1 MPTYMYKA
9 VNKSGLVVR
18 NRVESASRQGL
29 IKMLKNNHL
38 MPIEIQQVS
47 YISKRTPKKQK
58 KNITN
63 IQEIMKNVNTTQI
76 GVKSKTQTV
85 KEKINLY
92 FAKTE
97 KITQRDLVVFTQ
109 NFYLLKKANF
119 NNIHA
124 LNTIIESTENITFR
138 GILEDILAGLE
149 AGENMYTTM
158 EYYSNVF
165 PYIYINMIKVGE
177 LSGSLTN
184 SLEQAVKYLD
194 DTEALNKNSLTN
206 SLEQAVKYLDDTEA
220 LNKKLRGILI
230 PNIIQFVLL
239 LVMLVVGTLF
249 AIPAIQ
255 GIFDELGTDETLP
268 AITLWFA
275 DFVDMAIQYWY
286 IPTLII
292 IGIVAVILFYIN
304 TPKGKYNFHYFKYK
318 MPIFG
323 ELIFALDFSRFL
335 KAMLLNLQNGMRIQD
350 AIDVSKNVIKNY
362 VLLSIIETSLNNIL
376 IGGSWVEPF
385 EKSGLAKP
393 MITEMLK
400 IGMQTDLTEMM
411 EKLVEY
417 MEIDIDNI
425 MNKIMKALPQV
436 VYAIVGAV
444 LIFFVLVVLVPC
456 IQVYMGNFLFSA
468 YDV

>member
-1 MPTYMYKA
+1 MPTYTYKA
-9 VNKSGLVVR
+9 MTRTGLVVK
-18 NRVESASRQGL
+18 NKVEALSKQNL
-29 IKMLKNNHL
+29 IKSLKNNNL
-38 MPIEIQQVS
+38 VPISIEQMS
-47 YISKRTPKKQK
+47 YRTGSKVKKQK
-58 KNITN
+58 RNITDIN
-63 IQEIMKNVNTTQI
+63 EIMKNVNTTQLA
-76 GVKSKTQTV
+76 GEKHKTLST
-85 KEKINLY
+85 KEKINIY

-97 KITQRDLVVFTQ
+97 KITQRDVVVFTQ

-124 LNTIIESTENITFR
+124 LKTIIESTENLSFK
-138 GILEDILAGLE
+138 GILEDILAGVE

-194 DTEALNKNSLTN
+194 DTES
-206 SLEQAVKYLDDTEA
+206 
-220 LNKKLRGILI
+220 LNKKLRSILI

-239 LVMLVVGTLF
+239 IVMLFVGTLF

-255 GIFDELGTDETLP
+255 NVFDEIGTEEQLP
-268 AITLWFA
+268 AITLWFS
-275 DFVDMAIQYWY
+275 DFINKLIQYWY
-286 IPTLII
+286 IPVLVIAAIVGAII
-292 IGIVAVILFYIN
+292 FYVH
-304 TPKGKYNFHYFKYK
+304 TPKGKYNFDYFKYK

-323 ELIFALDFSRFL
+323 ELIFALDFSRL
-335 KAMLLNLQNGMRIQD
+335 MKAMLLNLENGMRIQES
-350 AIDVSKNVIKNY
+350 IEVSKNIVKNY
-362 VLLSIIETSLNNIL
+362 VLLSIIETAINNIL
-376 IGGSWVEPF
+376 IGQSWIEPF

-400 IGMQTDLTEMM
+400 IGMQTDLAEMM

-425 MNKIMKALPQV
+425 MTKIMKALPQV
-436 VYAIVGAV
+436 VYALVGVV

-468 YDV
+468 YGV

>member
-9 VNKSGLVVR
+9 MTKTGLIVR
-18 NRVESASRQGL
+18 NKVESSSRQTL
-29 IKMLKNNHL
+29 IKSLKSSDL
-38 MPIEIQQVS
+38 MPITIEQVS
-47 YISKRTPKKQK
+47 YRSMQRQKKQK
-58 KNITN
+58 KNATEL
-63 IQEIMKNVNTTQI
+63 QEIMKQVNTTQL
-76 GVKSKTQTV
+76 GPKNKTLST

-92 FAKTE
+92 LAKTE
-97 KITQRDLVVFTQ
+97 KITQRDIVVFTQ

-124 LNTIIESTENITFR
+124 LSTIIESTDNISFR
-138 GILEDILAGLE
+138 GVLEDILAGVE

-158 EYYSNVF
+158 EYYSNIF

-194 DTEALNKNSLTN
+194 E
-206 SLEQAVKYLDDTEA
+206 TEA
-220 LNKKLRGILI
+220 LNKKLRSILI
-230 PNIIQFVLL
+230 PNLVQFALL

-255 GIFDELGTDETLP
+255 GVFDELGTKDTLP

-275 DFVDMAIQYWY
+275 DFLNNVIKYWY
-286 IPTLII
+286 VPTAILVGII
-292 IGIVAVILFYIN
+292 AGIIFYIN
-304 TPKGKYNFHYFKYK
+304 TPKGKYNYHYFKYK
-318 MPIFG
+318 MPVFG
-323 ELIFALDFSRFL
+323 VLIYAIDFSRL
-335 KAMLLNLQNGMRIQD
+335 VKAMLLNLKNGMRIQE
-350 AIDVSKNVIKNY
+350 ALEVSKNVVSNL
-362 VLLSIIETSLNNIL
+362 VMLSMIETSINNIL
-376 IGGSWVEPF
+376 IGSSWIEPF
-385 EKSGLAKP
+385 ERSGLSKS

-425 MNKIMKALPQV
+425 MTKIMKALPQI
-436 VYAIVGAV
+436 VYSIVGIV

-468 YDV
+468 YGV

>member
-9 VNKSGLVVR
+9 MTKSGVVVR
-18 NRVESASRQGL
+18 NRVEFASKQNL
-29 IKMLKNNHL
+29 IKTLKSNDL
-38 MPIEIQQVS
+38 LPISIEQIS
-47 YISKRTPKKQK
+47 YSSKKTPKRKK
-58 KNITN
+58 KNITD
-63 IQEIMKNVNTTQI
+63 IQEIMKNVNTTQLN
-76 GVKSKTQTV
+76 KEKKMTLST
-85 KEKINLY
+85 KEKINMYL
-92 FAKTE
+92 AKTE
-97 KITQRDLVVFTQ
+97 KITQRDIVVFTQ

-124 LNTIIESTENITFR
+124 LNTIIESTENISFR
-138 GILEDILAGLE
+138 GILEDILAGVE

-194 DTEALNKNSLTN
+194 DTES
-206 SLEQAVKYLDDTEA
+206 
-220 LNKKLRGILI
+220 LNKKLRTILI

-239 LVMLVVGTLF
+239 LVMLVVGTLV

-255 GIFDELGTDETLP
+255 GIFDELGTEETLP
-268 AITLWFA
+268 AVTLWFA
-275 DFVDMAIQYWY
+275 DFINKAIKYWY
-286 IPTLII
+286 LPVLII
-292 IGIVAVILFYIN
+292 VAAVAGVLFYIN

-323 ELIFALDFSRFL
+323 QLIFALDFSRL
-335 KAMLLNLQNGMRIQD
+335 MKAMLLNLKNGMRIQESLE
-350 AIDVSKNVIKNY
+350 VSKNVVKNY
-362 VLLSIIETSLNNIL
+362 VMLSMIETSINNIL
-376 IGGSWVEPF
+376 IGTSWIEPF

-425 MNKIMKALPQV
+425 MRKIMQVLPQV
-436 VYAIVGAV
+436 VYAIVGVV

-468 YDV
+468 YGV

>member
-1 MPTYMYKA
+1 MPVYNYRAITKT
-9 VNKSGLVVR
+9 GVVVK
-18 NRVESASRQGL
+18 NRVESASRQTL
-29 IKMLKNNHL
+29 IKSLKNGNL
-38 MPIEIQQVS
+38 LPISIEQVS
-47 YISKRTPKKQK
+47 YRSNKTQKKQK
-58 KNITN
+58 KNVTD
-63 IQEIMKNVNTTQI
+63 IQEIMKNVNTTQL
-76 GVKSKTQTV
+76 GANKKTLTT
-85 KEKINLY
+85 KEKVNLY

-124 LNTIIESTENITFR
+124 LDTIIKSTENLSFR
-138 GILEDILAGLE
+138 GILEDILAGVE

-158 EYYSNVF
+158 EYYENVF

-177 LSGSLTN
+177 LSGSLTT

-194 DTEALNKNSLTN
+194 ES
-206 SLEQAVKYLDDTEA
+206 EA
-220 LNKKLRGILI
+220 LNKKIKAILI

-239 LVMLVVGTLF
+239 LVMLVVGTLV

-255 GIFDELGTDETLP
+255 GIFDEMGTEEELP
-268 AITLWFA
+268 AVTIWFA
-275 DFVDMAIQYWY
+275 GFIDDVIAYWF
-286 IPTLII
+286 IPTLIVVAI
-292 IGIVAVILFYIN
+292 IAAILFYIN

-335 KAMLLNLQNGMRIQD
+335 KAMLLNMKNGMRIQD
-350 AIDVSKNVIKNY
+350 SIEVSKNVIKNY
-362 VLLSIIETSLNNIL
+362 VILSVIETSINNI
-376 IGGSWVEPF
+376 ITGSSWIEPY
-385 EKSGLAKP
+385 EQSGLAKP

-425 MNKIMKALPQV
+425 MSKIMKALPQV
-436 VYAIVGAV
+436 VYAIVGVV

-468 YDV
+468 YGV

>member
-1 MPTYMYKA
+1 MPTYVYRAMTKG
-9 VNKSGLVVR
+9 GLVVR
-18 NRVESASRQGL
+18 NRVESGSKQQLARTLKDNELLPIAIEQIAYRSN
-29 IKMLKNNHL
+29 KNN
-38 MPIEIQQVS
+38 
-47 YISKRTPKKQK
+47 PKKKK
-58 KNITN
+58 KNITD
-63 IQEIMKNVNTTQI
+63 IQEIMKDINTTQI
-76 GVKSKTQTV
+76 GRTKQRKLST
-85 KEKINLY
+85 KEKVNLY

-97 KITQRDLVVFTQ
+97 KITPRDLVVFTQ

-124 LNTIIESTENITFR
+124 LNTIIESTENISFR
-138 GILEDILAGLE
+138 GILEDILAGVE

-158 EYYSNVF
+158 EYYDNVF

-194 DTEALNKNSLTN
+194 E
-206 SLEQAVKYLDDTEA
+206 TEA
-220 LNKKLRGILI
+220 LNKKLRSILL
-230 PNIIQFVLL
+230 PNIVQFVLL
-239 LVMLVVGTLF
+239 IVMLIVGTLV

-255 GIFDELGTDETLP
+255 SVFDELGTDETLP

-275 DFVDMAIQYWY
+275 DFLDKAIMYWY
-286 IPTLII
+286 IPVII
-292 IGIVAVILFYIN
+292 IVAITAGIIFYVH
-304 TPKGKYNFHYFKYK
+304 TPRGKYNYDHFKYK

-335 KAMLLNLQNGMRIQD
+335 KAMLLNLKNGMRIQD
-350 AIDVSKNVIKNY
+350 SIEVSKNVVKNY
-362 VLLSIIETSLNNIL
+362 VMLSMIETSLNNIL
-376 IGGSWVEPF
+376 IGQSWIEPF

-417 MEIDIDNI
+417 MQIDIDNI

-436 VYAIVGAV
+436 VYAIVGVV

-456 IQVYMGNFLFSA
+456 VQVYMGNFLFSA

>member
-9 VNKSGLVVR
+9 MTKQGVIVR
-18 NRVESASRQGL
+18 NRVEAASKQNL
-29 IKMLKNNHL
+29 IKSLKNNNL
-38 MPIEIQQVS
+38 LPISIEQMAYRSLATQ
-47 YISKRTPKKQK
+47 KKQK
-58 KNITN
+58 KNVTD
-63 IQEIMKNVNTTQI
+63 IQEIMKNVNTTQLA
-76 GVKSKTQTV
+76 GSKNKTLSA

-97 KITQRDLVVFTQ
+97 KITQRDIVVFTQ

-124 LNTIIESTENITFR
+124 LNTIIESTENLSFR
-138 GILEDILAGLE
+138 GILEDILAGVE

-158 EYYSNVF
+158 EYYSNIF

-194 DTEALNKNSLTN
+194 DTENINR
-206 SLEQAVKYLDDTEA
+206 
-220 LNKKLRGILI
+220 KLRSILI
-230 PNIIQFVLL
+230 PNIVQFVLL
-239 LVMLVVGTLF
+239 LVMLFVGTLF

-255 GIFDELGTDETLP
+255 SVFDEVGTEETLP
-268 AITLWFA
+268 AVTLWFA
-275 DFVDMAIQYWY
+275 DFVDKLLIYWY

-292 IGIVAVILFYIN
+292 VGIVAIIVFYVH

-323 ELIFALDFSRFL
+323 ELIFALDFSRL
-335 KAMLLNLQNGMRIQD
+335 MKAMLLNLKNGMRIQES
-350 AIDVSKNVIKNY
+350 IEVSKNVVKNY
-362 VLLSIIETSLNNIL
+362 VMLSIIETSINNIL
-376 IGGSWVEPF
+376 IGQSWIEPF
-385 EKSGLAKP
+385 ERSGLAKP

-400 IGMQTDLTEMM
+400 IGMQTDLPEMM

-425 MNKIMKALPQV
+425 MTKIMKALPQV
-436 VYAIVGAV
+436 VYAIVGVV

-456 IQVYMGNFLFSA
+456 VQVYMGNFLFSA
-468 YDV
+468 YGV